1 MATYTEDPSPAA
13 SLIERFE
20 LSTIKLAKARTGL
33 AQIQKEHAELRASL
47 LGQAPA
53 LESALVAAPPV
64 VPTSETA
71 PAPKRSTH
79 AKRGQQKAN
88 REVVLAYIQA
98 QPRPVHRTKV
108 ARHFGMN
115 VEAVGIHL
123 NRLVASGDIAR
134 TLPGTFGPVHVPA
147 PLGRPGPTLTKAGV
161 GEWYIANG
169 PAHLKVAAKALGV
182 RVHKV
187 GAHVA
192 RLVREGVLV
201 RTAPATYGPKPA
213 PVGPVSPVVSILAA
227 ADTPEPTNGVSHRNG
242 FATIGDAVGVL
253 TPSPSSPV
261 VPPDVLRTLMGLTL
275 QERVCRSLRRHHK
288 RFGLTIHESWI
299 YTYGKRGAEFAGI
312 PEEDIRRALDALIT
326 DGAVQRWPALR
337 GGQKLEVVAA
347 HRFVRKLTAKL
358 DALGLR

>member
-134 TLPGTFGPVHVPA
+134 TLPGTFGPVCPS
-147 PLGRPGPTLTKAGV
+147 GRSPGRCCFP
-161 GEWYIANG
+161 I
-169 PAHLKVAAKALGV
+169 
-182 RVHKV
+182 
-187 GAHVA
+187 
-192 RLVREGVLV
+192 
-201 RTAPATYGPKPA
+201 RTSPENCATSRSSRA
-213 PVGPVSPVVSILAA
+213 VSPHWS
-227 ADTPEPTNGVSHRNG
+227 DTSMS
-242 FATIGDAVGVL
+242 
-253 TPSPSSPV
+253 TPS
-261 VPPDVLRTLMGLTL
+261 
-275 QERVCRSLRRHHK
+275 
-288 RFGLTIHESWI
+288 
-299 YTYGKRGAEFAGI
+299 
-312 PEEDIRRALDALIT
+312 
-326 DGAVQRWPALR
+326 
-337 GGQKLEVVAA
+337 
-347 HRFVRKLTAKL
+347 
-358 DALGLR
+358 